1 MFFNSFKI
9 AFRSLRRKLSF
20 TLLNVTGLAVGIA
33 AALLIFV
40 VIRHELSY
48 EDHHSKKDRIYRVAS
63 LGFSRSNGE
72 MVMTSTGVPLI
83 LPQTFRNDF
92 PQLEK
97 VAATW
102 HLGQGQIYIPGKN
115 GEPEKRFL
123 EPDGSLMWAETSFF
137 SIFDY
142 TWLAG
147 NASAMTRPN
156 TAVISES
163 IARKYFGKP
172 EQAMGRTIQLFS
184 FRVPFE
190 VTGVYKD
197 PPNNTDLRMRLAF
210 SYPTFIADTKFT
222 SEEWRNVSG
231 NSVCYVLLREGQKVA
246 ALQQQLPA
254 FVKKYYNEDA
264 RNTANT
270 TELLLQPL
278 KDIHTSKLLGPF
290 YGTKFTSRELF
301 TLAMIGVFLLVVA
314 CINFINL
321 ATALSVGRAK
331 EIGVRKVLGSNR
343 WQLTRQFLVETAF
356 VTFFAIVLSLLMA
369 AAVLPQLERI
379 TGGRPLDIAWGSTIL
394 FLCLLGIVVTL
405 LAGFYP
411 AMVVAG
417 FNPLAALKNRIS
429 ARSIGGI
436 SLRRGLVVIQFVIAQ
451 LLVIGTLVAIQ
462 QMKFFREKP
471 VGFDKESMLMVEL
484 PNDSALAVKYPLLRE
499 RMKTI
504 PGVEAV
510 AFCMEAPS
518 ALWSWGAEFFFN
530 GKTEMESFMVSRQF
544 GDTAFLHTFGIPVVA
559 GRQPFY
565 SDTVREIMVNEMF
578 VKKMN
583 LPNNEAVLGKRLSF
597 HQQKNLE
604 IVGVVKDYANRS
616 FRDAITPVVITMDN
630 KTISFMALRLRPQDM
645 PKTLARI
652 EKEFTGVYPTYLYD
666 TKFLDQRIDNYYR
679 AEAQTALLFRIFAVL
694 AIFISC
700 LGLYGLVSFM
710 AVQKQKEVGIRKVLG
725 ASVRSIVLL
734 FSKEFTLLI
743 GVAFLIAAPLG
754 YYLMNS
760 WLEGFHYHI
769 TIGWGVF
776 VLAVGLSIVIAWV
789 SVGYK
794 ALRAALANP
803 VKSLR
808 AE

>member
-1 MFFNSFKI
+1 MFYNYLKI
-9 AFRSLRRKLSF
+9 ALRSLNRKLSF
-20 TLLNVTGLAVGIA
+20 TLLNVAGLAVGIA

-48 EDHHSKKDRIYRVAS
+48 EDFHSKKDRIYRVAS
-63 LGFSRSNGE
+63 RAVSRSNGE
-72 MVMTSTGVPLI
+72 MVTMSGGVPLI

-92 PQLEK
+92 PQFEK
-97 VAATW
+97 VAAVW
-102 HLGQGQIYIPGKN
+102 YLGQGQIYIPGKN
-115 GEPEKRFL
+115 GHDEKRFL
-123 EPDGSLMWAETSFF
+123 ESESSLIWAEPNLFG
-137 SIFDY
+137 IFDY

-147 NASAMTRPN
+147 NASALERPN
-156 TAVISES
+156 TTVISES
-163 IARKYFGKP
+163 IARKYFGGTN
-172 EQAMGRTIQLFS
+172 EAMGRTIQLFS
-184 FRVPFE
+184 YRIPFE

-197 PPNNTDLRMRLAF
+197 PPNNTDLRMKIVF
-210 SYPTFIADTKFT
+210 SYSTFIGSTKFT
-222 SEEWRNVSG
+222 SEEWRNISG
-231 NSVCYVLLREGQKVA
+231 NSVCYVLMREGQPAEAV
-246 ALQQQLPA
+246 QRQLPA

-264 RNTANT
+264 RNTPNT
-270 TELLLQPL
+270 TELILQPL
-278 KDIHTSKLLGPF
+278 KEIHTSKLLGPF
-290 YGTKFTSRELF
+290 YGTKFTRRELF
-301 TLAMIGVFLLVVA
+301 TISMIGVFLLVVA

-321 ATALSVGRAK
+321 ATALSVNRAK

-343 WQLTRQFLVETAF
+343 WQLMRQFLHETAF
-356 VTFFAIVLSLLMA
+356 VTFFSIMLALLIA
-369 AAVLPQLERI
+369 AAVLPGLQRLI
-379 TGGRPLDIAWGSTIL
+379 DTPVDIAWGSTIL
-394 FLCLLGIVVTL
+394 FLFLLGIVVTL

-436 SLRRGLVVIQFVIAQ
+436 SLRRGLVVVQFVIAQ

-471 VGFDKESMLMVEL
+471 IGFDKESVLMVEL
-484 PNDSALAVKYPLLRE
+484 PSDSALAARYPVLRE
-499 RMKTI
+499 KMKAI
-504 PGVEAV
+504 PGVEA
-510 AFCMEAPS
+510 ATFCMEAPS
-518 ALWSWGAEFFFN
+518 ASWFWGAEFFFN
-530 GKTEMESFMVSRQF
+530 NKTEMEPFMVARQF
-544 GDTAFLHTFGIPVVA
+544 GDTAYLHTFGIPVVA

-565 SDTVREIMVNEMF
+565 SDTVREVLVNETF
-578 VKKMN
+578 VKKMS

-604 IVGVVKDYANRS
+604 IVGVVKDYNNQS
-616 FRDAITPVVITMDN
+616 LRDEITPLVITLDN
-630 KTISFMALRLRPQDM
+630 KTIAFMALRLRPQDM

-652 EKEFTGVYPTYLYD
+652 EKEFTGLYPTYLYD
-666 TKFLDQRIDNYYR
+666 VKFLDQRIGNYYK
-679 AEAQTALLFRIFAVL
+679 AEAQTALLFRVFAVL

-725 ASVRSIVLL
+725 ASVQNIVLL

-754 YYLMNS
+754 YYLMNT
-760 WLEGFHYHI
+760 WLESFHFHI

-776 VLAVGLSIVIAWV
+776 VLAVGLSVLIAWI

>member
-1 MFFNSFKI
+1 MFYNYLKI
-9 AFRSLRRKLSF
+9 ALRSLNRKLSF
-20 TLLNVTGLAVGIA
+20 TLLNVAGLAVGIA

-48 EDHHSKKDRIYRVAS
+48 EDFHSKKDRIYRVAS
-63 LGFSRSNGE
+63 QGVRRSNGE
-72 MVMTSTGVPLI
+72 MVTMNGGVPLI

-92 PQLEK
+92 PQFEK
-97 VAATW
+97 VAAVW
-102 HLGQGQIYIPGKN
+102 YLGQGQIYIPGKN
-115 GEPEKRFL
+115 GNDEKRFL
-123 EPDGSLMWAETSFF
+123 EPESSLIWAEANLF

-147 NASAMTRPN
+147 NASALARPN
-156 TAVISES
+156 TTVISES
-163 IARKYFGKP
+163 IARKYFGGTN
-172 EQAMGRTIQLFS
+172 EAMGRTIQLFS
-184 FRVPFE
+184 YRIPFE

-197 PPNNTDLRMRLAF
+197 PPNNTDLRMKIVF
-210 SYPTFIADTKFT
+210 SYSTFIGSTKFT
-222 SEEWRNVSG
+222 SEEWRNISG
-231 NSVCYVLLREGQKVA
+231 NSVCYVLMREGQPAEAV
-246 ALQQQLPA
+246 QRQLPA

-264 RNTANT
+264 RKTPNT
-270 TELLLQPL
+270 TELILQPL
-278 KDIHTSKLLGPF
+278 KEIHTSKLLGPF
-290 YGTKFTSRELF
+290 YGTKFTRRELF
-301 TLAMIGVFLLVVA
+301 TISMIGVFLLVVA

-321 ATALSVGRAK
+321 ATALSVNRAK

-343 WQLTRQFLVETAF
+343 WQLMRQFLHETAF
-356 VTFFAIVLSLLMA
+356 VTFFSIILALLLA
-369 AAVLPQLERI
+369 AAVLPGLQRLI
-379 TGGRPLDIAWGSTIL
+379 DTPVDIAWGSTIL
-394 FLCLLGIVVTL
+394 FLFLLGIVVTL

-436 SLRRGLVVIQFVIAQ
+436 SLRRGLVVVQFVIAQ

-471 VGFDKESMLMVEL
+471 IGFDKESVLMVEL
-484 PNDSALAVKYPLLRE
+484 PSDSALAARYPVLRE
-499 RMKTI
+499 KMKAI
-504 PGVEAV
+504 PGVEGAT
-510 AFCMEAPS
+510 FCMEAPTAS
-518 ALWSWGAEFFFN
+518 WFWGAEFFFN
-530 GKTEMESFMVSRQF
+530 NKTEMEPFMVARQF
-544 GDTAFLHTFGIPVVA
+544 GDTAYLRTFGIPVVA

-565 SDTVREIMVNEMF
+565 SDTVREVLVNETF
-578 VKKMN
+578 VKKMS
-583 LPNNEAVLGKRLSF
+583 LPDNEAVLGKRLSF

-604 IVGVVKDYANRS
+604 IVGVVKDYNNQS
-616 FRDAITPVVITMDN
+616 LRDEITPLVITLDN
-630 KTISFMALRLRPQDM
+630 KTIAFMALRLRPQDM

-652 EKEFTGVYPTYLYD
+652 EKEFTGLYPTYLYD
-666 TKFLDQRIDNYYR
+666 VKFLDQRIGNYYK
-679 AEAQTALLFRIFAVL
+679 AEAQTALMFRVFAVL

-725 ASVRSIVLL
+725 ASVQNIVLL

-743 GVAFLIAAPLG
+743 GIAFLIAAPLG
-754 YYLMNS
+754 YYLMNT
-760 WLEGFHYHI
+760 WLESFHFHI

-776 VLAVGLSIVIAWV
+776 VLAVGLSVLIAWI